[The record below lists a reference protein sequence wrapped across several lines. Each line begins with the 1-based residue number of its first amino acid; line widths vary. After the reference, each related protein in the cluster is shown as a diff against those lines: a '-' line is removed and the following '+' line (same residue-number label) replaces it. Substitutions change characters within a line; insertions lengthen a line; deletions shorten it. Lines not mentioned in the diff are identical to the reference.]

1 VFGQW
6 LQYHKDP
13 TYKIWQINVYPT
25 ATNAVQVVTTL
36 AYAWSSDSIFRGA
49 RWPPMIIGGCV
60 NVMVYVSLAIW
71 NIPDGWRWACYIMI
85 GFGGGL
91 SGLWFA
97 WCHEICGDDNEE
109 RAFVGAAMNEIA
121 YVCQAWLPLIIWQ
134 QVDAPEYRK
143 GFISVACISVLL
155 MATAMTTR
163 TLHNREIKW
172 YATLSATQ
180 ERTTLTSC
188 RKQDNAGY
196 LEDSSSQSEAEA
208 VEVNISKA

>member
-1 VFGQW
+1 
-6 LQYHKDP
+6 
-13 TYKIWQINVYPT
+13 
-25 ATNAVQVVTTL
+25 
-36 AYAWSSDSIFRGA
+36 
-49 RWPPMIIGGCV
+49 MIIGGCV

-172 YATLSATQ
+172 
-180 ERTTLTSC
+180 
-188 RKQDNAGY
+188 
-196 LEDSSSQSEAEA
+196 
-208 VEVNISKA
+208 